1 MAELLP
7 LPEPR
12 SRGPLSLEEA
22 LGRRRSRRAF
32 LEAPLTLS
40 QVAQLLWAAQG
51 VTHPEGYRTAPSA
64 GATYPL
70 ELFLLADRVAGLAP
84 GAYRY
89 RPGAHALEAWHPGRL
104 LPAVYQAALR
114 QDCLAQA
121 AAVFVFAAEPA
132 RTERRYGPMAGRYV
146 WVEVGHAA
154 QNLLLEATALGIG
167 AVPVGAFDEGE
178 LAAALGLPPA
188 WPPLYLVPV
197 GRPR

>member
-1 MAELLP
+1 MAELIP
-7 LPEPR
+7 LPGPR
-12 SRGPLSLEEA
+12 ERGPLALEEA
-22 LGRRRSRRAF
+22 LRLRRSRRAF
-32 LEAPLTLS
+32 LEAPLILFE
-40 QVAQLLWAAQG
+40 VAQLLWAAQG

-70 ELFLLADRVAGLAP
+70 ELFLLADRVEGLIP

-89 RPGAHALEAWHPGRL
+89 RPEAHALEAWRAGRL
-104 LPAVYQAALR
+104 LPALYEAALR
-114 QDCLAQA
+114 QDCLAEA
-121 AAVFVFAAEPA
+121 AAVFVFAAEFA

-146 WVEVGHAA
+146 FVEVGHAA

-167 AVPVGAFDEGE
+167 AVPVGAFEEEGVAE
-178 LAAALGLPPA
+178 AVGLPPA